1 MMKTILFLTSLLLKT
16 ILCCKQTCH
25 LAFTGG
31 SLNHPDVRRDR
42 ETVVPINFT
51 GVITIEAAYIPH
63 SLAQWEYIRFMQ
75 DQDTEPLVFQLH
87 SPREYTSVLTIF
99 GEDKIGIYPDSD
111 LELYSLFD
119 SMDANITIQVSN
131 VHVTTDN
138 FYRVYLGNP
147 GESHVINYSYRTKE
161 NWECL
166 SFMRLNTTTQIKA
179 DNHLAYLKSVS
190 ACLNDVP
197 ELCGPDVEIVVV
209 SQGEAYNLSCS
220 VYGPPYLDVV
230 WSNGT
235 VGYNGS
241 GAQPVLSVEGFLHTS
256 TVFRENFDEDH
267 LGEWRCFW
275 KNLNLRTFSSSK
287 VFYVVELVRTPLN
300 TTIYVRNP
308 GNQIFEWIIRTHNS
322 EKYGTKLMCEEEG
335 SRNNNSYFIRYHTN
349 STLNEH
355 HVTLTVTET
364 VTLDKITCT
373 LYLEERTLQNNT
385 TILGELETTTFLR
398 EGYNCQSGYYG
409 VGERC
414 VKCGVNFTSAP
425 RSLTCTPITRD
436 SVLPESSSFRTW
448 VVVLVALL
456 VFQILVAVLAVFT
469 YRSFKLIVSRV
480 IVGIG
485 EYSMVNSSHRI

>member
-1 MMKTILFLTSLLLKT
+1 MITTLFLTSLLLKT

-31 SLNHPDVRRDR
+31 SPNHPDVLRDR
-42 ETVVPINFT
+42 ETVVPINYT
-51 GVITIEAAYIPH
+51 GVITIEAAYIPN
-63 SLAQWEYIRFMQ
+63 SLAEWEYIRFMQ

-111 LELYSLFD
+111 LELHSLFD

-131 VHVTTDN
+131 VHVATDN

-147 GESHVINYSYRTKE
+147 GESHVRNYSYRTKE
-161 NWECL
+161 NWEYL

-220 VYGPPYLDVV
+220 VYGPPYLEVV
-230 WSNGT
+230 WSNDT
-235 VGYNGS
+235 VGSNGR
-241 GAQPVLSVEGFLHTS
+241 GAQPVLSVDGFLHTS
-256 TVFRENFDEDH
+256 TVYRENFDEDH
-267 LGEWRCFW
+267 SGEWKCFW
-275 KNLNLRTFSSSK
+275 KNLNLRTFSSTK
-287 VFYVVELVRTPLN
+287 VFQVVELVKTPSK
-300 TTIYVRNP
+300 TTFYVRKP

-322 EKYGTKLMCEEEG
+322 EKYDTKLICEEEG
-335 SRNNNSYFIRYHTN
+335 LSTNNSYFIKYYTN
-349 STLNEH
+349 STLDEQ
-355 HVTLTVTET
+355 HVTLSVTET
-364 VTLDKITCT
+364 VTSDKITCT
-373 LYLEERTLQNNT
+373 LYLEENTQQNNT
-385 TILGELETTTFLR
+385 TILGKIDTTTFLR

-409 VGERC
+409 IGERC
-414 VKCGVNFTSAP
+414 VKCKVNFTSPP

-436 SVLPESSSFRTW
+436 SVLPESSSSRTW
-448 VVVLVALL
+448 VVVLVAVV
-456 VFQILVAVLAVFT
+456 VFVILVAVLAGFT
-469 YRSFKLIVSRV
+469 YRGFKLIVSRV
-480 IVGIG
+480 FVGIG
-485 EYSMVNSSHRI
+485 EYSMVDSSNRI